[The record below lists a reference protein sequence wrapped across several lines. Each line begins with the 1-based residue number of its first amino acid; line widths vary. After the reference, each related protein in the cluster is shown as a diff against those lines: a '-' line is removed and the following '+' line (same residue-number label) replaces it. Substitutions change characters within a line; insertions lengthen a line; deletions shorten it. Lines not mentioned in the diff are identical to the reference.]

1 MPTSFQFRRGTTA
14 QNNSFT
20 GAAGELSVDTDKNT
34 LRVHDNSTAG
44 GTELMLADASNATN
58 DPTITLTGAV
68 TGSGTMTN
76 LGSVSIATTA
86 TADPTLTLTGD
97 ASGSATFTNLG
108 NATLTVTVA
117 DDSHNH
123 ITSNI
128 DGLAEYISDTV
139 GAMVTSNTESGI
151 SVTYD
156 DTDNTLDFNVSDP
169 TITLTGAVTGSGT
182 ITNLG
187 DVSITTTATSDP
199 TITLT
204 GAVTGSGTMT
214 NLGDVSIT
222 TTATADP
229 TLTLSG
235 DASGSATFTNLGNAT
250 LSVTV
255 ADDSH
260 NHSSSTGAF
269 TVGGDLTVSG
279 GDITLSGTGRIQGID
294 TVTAGTDA
302 ANKTYVD
309 SAISSL
315 SSTTLTEG
323 NSNVTVAD
331 SGTGTFTVT
340 LDAATHTTFNSTGIV
355 LATGTFQGTATSAQY
370 ADLAEKYIPD
380 AEYGPGTVL
389 MFGGDQEVTIANE
402 YATHRVAGVVSTD
415 PAYMMNSDLEGGV
428 YIALAGRVPC
438 NVFGTCEKGDLMVTS
453 DTDGCAVAW
462 TESFSPPYGSVIGKA
477 LENKDTGNVGTIEVV
492 VGVR

>member
-1 MPTSFQFRRGTTA
+1 MPTSFQFRRGTTT
-14 QNNSFT
+14 QNNAFT

-86 TADPTLTLTGD
+86 TADPTLTLAGD

-139 GAMVTSNTESGI
+139 GAMVSSNTESGI

-156 DTDNTLDFNVSDP
+156 DDDNTLDFNV
-169 TITLTGAVTGSGT
+169 
-182 ITNLG
+182 
-187 DVSITTTATSDP
+187 SDP

-255 ADDSH
+255 ANDSH

-331 SGTGTFTVT
+331 SGSGTFTVT

>member
-139 GAMVTSNTESGI
+139 GAMVSSNTESGI

-187 DVSITTTATSDP
+187 DVSITTTAT
-199 TITLT
+199 
-204 GAVTGSGTMT
+204 
-214 NLGDVSIT
+214 
-222 TTATADP
+222 ADP

-255 ADDSH
+255 ANDSH

-340 LDAATHTTFNSTGIV
+340 LDAATHTTFNNTGIV

-402 YATHRVAGVVSTD
+402 YATHRIAGVVSTD

-477 LENKDTGNVGTIEVV
+477 LENKDTGNVGIIEVV

>member
-1 MPTSFQFRRGTTA
+1 MPTSLQLRRGTTS

-86 TADPTLTLTGD
+86 TADPTLTLAGD

-139 GAMVTSNTESGI
+139 GAMVSSNTESGI

-182 ITNLG
+182 I
-187 DVSITTTATSDP
+187 
-199 TITLT
+199 
-204 GAVTGSGTMT
+204 T

-260 NHSSSTGAF
+260 NHSSSTGGF

-453 DTDGCAVAW
+453 NTDGCAVAW

>member
-1 MPTSFQFRRGTTA
+1 MPTSFQFRRGTTT
-14 QNNSFT
+14 QNNAFT

-108 NATLTVTVA
+108 NATLTVA
-117 DDSHNH
+117 
-123 ITSNI
+123 
-128 DGLAEYISDTV
+128 
-139 GAMVTSNTESGI
+139 
-151 SVTYD
+151 
-156 DTDNTLDFNVSDP
+156 
-169 TITLTGAVTGSGT
+169 
-182 ITNLG
+182 
-187 DVSITTTATSDP
+187 
-199 TITLT
+199 
-204 GAVTGSGTMT
+204 
-214 NLGDVSIT
+214 
-222 TTATADP
+222 
-229 TLTLSG
+229 
-235 DASGSATFTNLGNAT
+235 
-250 LSVTV
+250 V

-260 NHSSSTGAF
+260 NHSSSTGGF

-340 LDAATHTTFNSTGIV
+340 LDGATHTTFNSSGIT
-355 LATGTFQGTATSAQY
+355 LATGNFVGTATEAQY
-370 ADLAEKYIPD
+370 ADLAEKYTSD
-380 AEYGPGTVL
+380 EEYEAGTVV
-389 MFGGDQEVTIANE
+389 MFGGEAEITMAMGDMNP
-402 YATHRVAGVVSTD
+402 RVAGVISTD
-415 PAYMMNSDLEGGV
+415 PAYMMNSEAEGQYV
-428 YIALAGRVPC
+428 ALTGRVPC
-438 NVFGTCEKGDLMVTS
+438 KVMGQVRKGDMMVSAGNGMARSEEEPKMGT
-453 DTDGCAVAW
+453 
-462 TESFSPPYGSVIGKA
+462 VIGKA
-477 LENKDTGNVGTIEVV
+477 LEDFDGDEGVIEVV
-492 VGVR
+492 VGRM

>member
-1 MPTSFQFRRGTTA
+1 MPTSFQFRRGTTT
-14 QNNSFT
+14 QNNAFT

-86 TADPTLTLTGD
+86 TADPTLTLAGD

-139 GAMVTSNTESGI
+139 GAMVSSNTESGI

-156 DTDNTLDFNVSDP
+156 DDDNTLDFNVSDP

-187 DVSITTTATSDP
+187 DVSITTTAT
-199 TITLT
+199 
-204 GAVTGSGTMT
+204 
-214 NLGDVSIT
+214 
-222 TTATADP
+222 ADP

-250 LSVTV
+250 LTVTV

-260 NHSSSTGAF
+260 NHSSSTGGF

-279 GDITLSGTGRIQGID
+279 GDITLSGTGRIQGVD
-294 TVTAGTDA
+294 TVSSGTDA
-302 ANKTYVD
+302 ANKSYVD

-355 LATGTFQGTATSAQY
+355 LSTGTFQGTATSAQY

-477 LENKDTGNVGTIEVV
+477 LENKDTGNVGIIEVV